1 MAYPNLV
8 SPGSTNF
15 GLLTDEQKTTWG
27 RDLWRIA
34 RNNSFLDA
42 FTGSG
47 INAMVQK
54 VNYLTKSEKGTRAVI
69 SLLQDLNGDGI
80 VGDSQ
85 LEGFEEAMN
94 SFEMVIQID
103 QLRNANRIA
112 GRMADQ
118 KSIVNFRENSR
129 DVLAYWLADRMDQMA
144 FLTLAGVAYTQTT
157 NGVARA
163 VNPAGQN
170 LGDLDFAAD
179 VTAPT
184 RAVSWDGTSIAAS
197 TFADVAAAATIDVAG
212 TGTASYKMIVELR
225 AKARDEFLRGVK
237 GEQGNE
243 LYHMFVTPQAMK
255 SLKLDADFLANVRNA
270 GVRGGS
276 NPLFAGAS
284 SYLVD
289 GVMVH
294 EYRHVYSQAGQCRA
308 LFCGAQAAAMADI
321 GAPNWVE
328 DTYDYQNQ
336 SGISVAK
343 IFGLKKSVFKQGG
356 SGTGGTLQD
365 HGIMTVDLTE

>member
-15 GLLTDEQKTTWG
+15 GNLTDEQKTTWG
-27 RDLWRIA
+27 RDLWKVA
-34 RNNSFLDA
+34 RDNSFLDA

-69 SLLQDLNGDGI
+69 SLLQDLTGDGI
-80 VGDSQ
+80 VGDNQ
-85 LEGFEEAMN
+85 LEGNEEAM
-94 SFEMVIQID
+94 SSMEMVIQID

-118 KSIVNFRENSR
+118 KSIINFRENSR

-144 FLTLAGVAYTQTT
+144 FLTLSGVPYSQTT

-163 VNPAGQN
+163 AGSELIN
-170 LGDLDFAAD
+170 LDFAAD

-184 RAVSWDGTSIAAS
+184 RAVSWDGTSIADA
-197 TFADVAAAATIDVAG
+197 TFADTTAASTIDVAG
-212 TGTASYKMIVELR
+212 TGAASYKMIVELR
-225 AKARDEFLRGVK
+225 ARARDEFLRGVK
-237 GEQGNE
+237 GEAGNE

-255 SLKLDADFLANVRNA
+255 SLKLDSDFLANVRNA

-276 NPLFAGAS
+276 NPLFAGAA

-308 LFCGAQAAAMADI
+308 LFCGAQAMAMADI
-321 GAPNWVE
+321 GSPTWVE

-356 SGTGGTLQD
+356 TGTAGTLAD
-365 HGIMTVDLTE
+365 HGIMTVDLAE